1 MGKNVFMAV
10 IIKKF
15 KFIQGYVKN
24 YFNDQL
30 PVGLLTQLIRGLYQY
45 HTGQGLNPSKAEIFR
60 LSFCNCLRCVF
71 QGDDLLFI
79 YLVRD
84 VLVKNHF

>member
-45 HTGQGLNPSKAEIFR
+45 HTGQGLNPSKAGIFQAFFLQLLKVR
-60 LSFCNCLRCVF
+60 LSR
-71 QGDDLLFI
+71 
-79 YLVRD
+79 
-84 VLVKNHF
+84 